1 MLRAMAV
8 CAILA
13 VALAAPEIAGED
25 DEDDDEGS
33 SSSSEDQG
41 ATTVDL
47 SGEQEDK
54 QMFIVEGGGKRC
66 LGCGTVD
73 QEYSADTNT
82 TVCVTCY
89 QQFANSLD
97 MNSTGPAHTTTVQTT
112 GPPHT
117 GSVGSTGPA
126 QTSEE
131 TVACCAGTRCLIKVP
146 LKIHAKSGAHTCRS
160 CNGKC
165 HGACQDED
173 TKVCHACAAAAAE
186 EQQSEQVMAV
196 VH

>member
-25 DEDDDEGS
+25 DEGS

-47 SGEQEDK
+47 TTGEQHTAEDK

-66 LGCGTVD
+66 PGCGTVD

-89 QQFANSLD
+89 QQYANKQ
-97 MNSTGPAHTTTVQTT
+97 N
-112 GPPHT
+112 
-117 GSVGSTGPA
+117 GSDIFGSDIFG
-126 QTSEE
+126 
-131 TVACCAGTRCLIKVP
+131 I
-146 LKIHAKSGAHTCRS
+146 
-160 CNGKC
+160 
-165 HGACQDED
+165 
-173 TKVCHACAAAAAE
+173 
-186 EQQSEQVMAV
+186 
-196 VH
+196 